1 VAPFSFSE
9 KKSGAKNSRDKKN
22 FRKDDKRKDNTRK
35 DNTRKDEKRRTG
47 PIKSRPIKE
56 RPPKITGPHERTR
69 NFDRPWVNDEVTG
82 EELDKKIIFQLESLT
97 PGNAKSVARHMV
109 SLINNLETNPKEA
122 HQHGKEIV
130 YRAGRL
136 GVVREKAG
144 IAALRAGEYKE
155 ALKDL
160 RAAERITGSNELKPY
175 IAQCE
180 AALGNARKALEIA
193 GSIKE
198 SALSKEGR
206 VEMRIAA
213 AKARLTLGQSAAAVV
228 TLTCSELNEDS
239 PAWSRRLRIA
249 YLEALKAAGDQTN
262 VEKFLQK
269 YPQLAESSEGDVG
282 QR

>member
-1 VAPFSFSE
+1 MAPFSFSE
-9 KKSGAKNSRDKKN
+9 KKSGARSARDKKN
-22 FRKDDKRKDNTRK
+22 SRRDDKRKSGATKNRPTR
-35 DNTRKDEKRRTG
+35 
-47 PIKSRPIKE
+47 PAKE

-109 SLINNLETNPKEA
+109 SLMNNLETNPKEA

-160 RAAERITGSNELKPY
+160 RAAERITGSIELKPY

-180 AALGNARKALEIA
+180 AALGNARKALEMA

-213 AKARLTLGQSAAAVV
+213 AKARLALGQAAAAVV

-239 PAWSRRLRIA
+239 PNWSRRLRNA
-249 YLEALKAAGDQTN
+249 YLEALQAVGDKTN
-262 VEKFLQK
+262 VEKFLNK
-269 YPQLAESSEGDVG
+269 YPQLIENSQGDVG
-282 QR
+282 KN

>member
-1 VAPFSFSE
+1 VAPFSFPDKNQKSNQ
-9 KKSGAKNSRDKKN
+9 KKSSERKDSRSANRGRKN
-22 FRKDDKRKDNTRK
+22 FKD
-35 DNTRKDEKRRTG
+35 
-47 PIKSRPIKE
+47 PKSPPRKE
-56 RPPKITGPHERTR
+56 RAPKITGPHERSR

-109 SLINNLETNPKEA
+109 SLINNLETNPREA

-136 GVVREKAG
+136 GIVREKAG

-160 RAAERITGSNELKPY
+160 RAAERISGSIELKPY

-180 AALGNARKALEIA
+180 AALGNSRKALEIA
-193 GSIKE
+193 GSVKE
-198 SALSKEGR
+198 SSLSKEGR

-213 AKARLTLGQSAAAVV
+213 AKARLALGQPEAAVV

-249 YLEALKAAGDQTN
+249 YLEALRATGNFKSA
-262 VEKFLQK
+262 EKFLTK
-269 YPQLAESSEGDVG
+269 YPQLVEDQDEDV
-282 QR
+282 R

>member
-1 VAPFSFSE
+1 MAPFSFSE
-9 KKSGAKNSRDKKN
+9 KKPN
-22 FRKDDKRKDNTRK
+22 RKDSVKKPDGRRNDRDRNSFK
-35 DNTRKDEKRRTG
+35 KDEKRR
-47 PIKSRPIKE
+47 PVKE
-56 RPPKITGPHERTR
+56 RAPKVTGPHERSR

-109 SLINNLETNPKEA
+109 SLINNLESNPKEA

-136 GVVREKAG
+136 AVVREKAG
-144 IAALRAGEYKE
+144 IAALRAGEFKE

-160 RAAERITGSNELKPY
+160 KAAERISGSIELKPF

-180 AALGNARKALEIA
+180 VALGNSRKALEIA
-193 GSIKE
+193 GSVRE
-198 SALSKEGR
+198 NQLSKEGR

-213 AKARLTLGQSAAAVV
+213 AKARLNLGQSDAAVL

-239 PAWSRRLRIA
+239 PSWSRRLRIA
-249 YLEALKAAGDQTN
+249 YLDALKAAGNQDA
-262 VEKFLQK
+262 VAKFLRK
-269 YPQLAESSEGDVG
+269 YPQLAEDPEGEVTVS
-282 QR
+282 

>member
-1 VAPFSFSE
+1 MAPFSFSKGKPDRNSTR
-9 KKSGAKNSRDKKN
+9 KKSGDQRERNRSDRDRKNPKGQRDPQ
-22 FRKDDKRKDNTRK
+22 D
-35 DNTRKDEKRRTG
+35 
-47 PIKSRPIKE
+47 RPRKE
-56 RPPKITGPHERTR
+56 RAPKITGPHERTR

-82 EELDKKIIFQLESLT
+82 EELEKKIIFQLESLT

-136 GVVREKAG
+136 GIVREKAG
-144 IAALRAGEYKE
+144 IAALRAGEFKE

-160 RAAERITGSNELKPY
+160 RAAERISGSIELKPY

-193 GSIKE
+193 GSVKE

-206 VEMRIAA
+206 VELRIAA
-213 AKARLTLGQSAAAVV
+213 AKARLALGQPAAAVV

-239 PAWSRRLRIA
+239 PLWSNRLRGA
-249 YLEALKAAGDQTN
+249 YLEALRASGDTKSA
-262 VEKFLQK
+262 EKFLLK
-269 YPQLAESSEGDVG
+269 HPQLEASQGGDVS
-282 QR
+282 

>member
-1 VAPFSFSE
+1 MAPFSFPDKNRKSNRERSSE
-9 KKSGAKNSRDKKN
+9 RKDSRSANQGRKN
-22 FRKDDKRKDNTRK
+22 FKDS
-35 DNTRKDEKRRTG
+35 
-47 PIKSRPIKE
+47 KSPPRKE
-56 RPPKITGPHERTR
+56 RAPKITGPHERSR

-109 SLINNLETNPKEA
+109 SLINNLETNPREA

-136 GVVREKAG
+136 GIVREKAG

-160 RAAERITGSNELKPY
+160 RAAERISGSIELKPY

-193 GSIKE
+193 GNVSE
-198 SALSKEGR
+198 SKLSKAGR

-213 AKARLTLGQSAAAVV
+213 SIAREALGQFDAAVLTLK
-228 TLTCSELNEDS
+228 CSELNDS
-239 PAWSRRLRIA
+239 DAAWSKRLRKA
-249 YLEALKAAGDQTN
+249 YYQALLKAERISEAEEFRQR
-262 VEKFLQK
+262 
-269 YPQLAESSEGDVG
+269 YPQVFIEASEAGS
-282 QR
+282 